1 MRLTPYAFHKL
12 YSPCCVGI
20 GGLRL
25 GLQAVLVERALVQ
38 DEHLGVAVR
47 DELGDLCCEQGGGIT
62 LIEVVAFF

>member
-1 MRLTPYAFHKL
+1 
-12 YSPCCVGI
+12 VGI
-20 GGLRL
+20 GVLRL
-25 GLQAVLVERALVQ
+25 GLQAVLVERALVE

>member
-1 MRLTPYAFHKL
+1 MGVRSRSELGVISEGHGSRLRREP
-12 YSPCCVGI
+12 
-20 GGLRL
+20 
-25 GLQAVLVERALVQ
+25 VLLARALVE